1 VRTFKEWLADKTWSS
16 EEELLALLSE
26 FQAMYNDRPHQGIP
40 MPGLS
45 PNEYAE
51 RIKGKLAA

>member
-1 VRTFKEWLADKTWSS
+1 LADKTWSS